1 MERGLEQGIERGLEK
16 GRREAAKR
24 LQKYGM
30 KPREIAKALGLP
42 LGTVS
47 RYLKTTDKAL

>member
-1 MERGLEQGIERGLEK
+1 LERGLEQGIERGLEK